1 LIFQFP
7 FCGCRQKRAFGTAW
21 NTNVNIPKK
30 PVSDNIKTKPKT
42 TIAQKQ
48 PRQLIQATQSTEK
61 ESPQNI
67 NPIKTKKSDT
77 FPQQFAEKT
86 TLKENDSEEPKT
98 PVTTSHVKGKSNV
111 QATPFY
117 SAVNCSKCRFDRLE
131 TSSYWVGQI
140 KLAESV
146 GKHFV
151 AYGFFKLAFKS
162 QAEVCYF
169 LVIKFVSV

>member
-7 FCGCRQKRAFGTAW
+7 FYGCRQKRAFGTAW

-30 PVSDNIKTKPKT
+30 PVSNNITTKPKT
-42 TIAQKQ
+42 AISQKQ
-48 PRQLIQATQSTEK
+48 PIQATQSTQK
-61 ESPQNI
+61 ESPQNL

-77 FPQQFAEKT
+77 FPKQFAAKT